1 MKNTFTWKR
10 SSSGH
15 YFLWGEYIVGD
26 KEIMAEIKKIKN
38 KWSFCLWTWGADK
51 PRSMNYDWRSFST
64 AKSAKSAVIDLV
76 TNGEPQV

>member
-1 MKNTFTWKR
+1 MRDTFTWKR

-26 KEIMAEIKKIKN
+26 KEDMAEIKKVKS
-38 KWSFCLWTWGADK
+38 KWSYCLWTWGTANPSPMK
-51 PRSMNYDWRSFST
+51 YDWRSFST
-64 AKSAKSAVIDLV
+64 AKAAKNAVIDLV